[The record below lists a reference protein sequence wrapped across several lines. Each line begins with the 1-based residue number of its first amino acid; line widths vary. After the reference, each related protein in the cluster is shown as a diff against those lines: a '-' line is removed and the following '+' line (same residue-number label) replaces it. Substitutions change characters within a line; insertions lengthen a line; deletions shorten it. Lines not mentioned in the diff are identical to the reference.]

1 MGTATIGFIGLGGMG
16 QAIALNL
23 LRAGHGMMVWNR
35 SPGSAQPL
43 AAEGAHVAAK
53 AEEVGEASI
62 VFSMLADDHAA
73 RSVILDGGV
82 LDAMRP
88 DAVWVNLAT
97 VSVAFA
103 REMAGHCRDRGLGY
117 VAAPVLGRPDAAAS
131 GKLQILAAGDPDQ
144 LAKVQPLLDVVGAK
158 TWRLGDEPE
167 KSNAAKLATNFMIAA
182 AIEAMGEAVTLAEG
196 YGVSGPSFLD
206 MIASTLF
213 ASTIYKGYGGMIAK
227 RRYEPAGFAMKLAL
241 KDIRLVLE
249 AAEHSSMPMPFASV
263 LKDSFLDGIAHGD
276 GHKDW
281 SALADTS
288 ARRAGRTT

>member
-1 MGTATIGFIGLGGMG
+1 MAIGFIGLGGMG

-23 LRAGHGMMVWNR
+23 LRAGHGMTVWNR
-35 SPGSAQPL
+35 SPDPTKLL
-43 AAEGAHVAAK
+43 AAEGAHVAAR
-53 AEEVGEASI
+53 AEEVGKASV

-73 RSVILDGGV
+73 RAVILDGGV
-82 LDAMRP
+82 LDAMQP
-88 DAVWVNLAT
+88 GAVWVNLAT
-97 VSVAFA
+97 VSVACA
-103 REMAGHCRDRGLGY
+103 REMAAYCGKRRIGY
-117 VAAPVLGRPDAAAS
+117 VAAPVLGRPDAAAA
-131 GKLQILAAGDPDQ
+131 GKLQILAAGAPDHI
-144 LAKVQPLLDVVGAK
+144 AKVQSLLDVVGAK
-158 TWRLGDEPE
+158 TWLLGDEPE

-213 ASTIYKGYGGMIAK
+213 ASTIYKGYGGMIAE
-227 RRYEPAGFAMKLAL
+227 RRYEPAGFSMKLAL

-249 AAEHSSMPMPFASV
+249 AAEHSSTPMPFASV

-281 SALADTS
+281 AALADTS

>member
-1 MGTATIGFIGLGGMG
+1 MTIGFIGLGGMG

-23 LRAGHGMMVWNR
+23 LRAGHSHDGLEPFAR
-35 SPGSAQPL
+35 R
-43 AAEGAHVAAK
+43 AA
-53 AEEVGEASI
+53 
-62 VFSMLADDHAA
+62 L
-73 RSVILDGGV
+73 
-82 LDAMRP
+82 
-88 DAVWVNLAT
+88 VNLAT

-103 REMAGHCRDRGLGY
+103 REMAGHCGDRGLGY
-117 VAAPVLGRPDAAAS
+117 VSAPVLGRPDVAAS
-131 GKLQILAAGDPDQ
+131 GKLQILTAGAPDY
-144 LAKVQPLLDVVGAK
+144 LAKVQPLLDVVGAR
-158 TWRLGDEPE
+158 TWRLADEPE

-182 AIEAMGEAVTLAEG
+182 AIEAMGKAVTLAES

-206 MIASTLF
+206 MISSTLF
-213 ASTIYKGYGGMIAK
+213 ASTIYKGYGGMIAE

-249 AAEHSSMPMPFASV
+249 AAEHSSTPMPFASV

-281 SALADTS
+281 AALADTS